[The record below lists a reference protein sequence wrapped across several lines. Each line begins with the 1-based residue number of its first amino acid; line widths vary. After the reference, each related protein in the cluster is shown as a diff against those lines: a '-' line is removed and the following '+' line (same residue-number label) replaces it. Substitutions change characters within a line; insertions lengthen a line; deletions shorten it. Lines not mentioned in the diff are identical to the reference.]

1 MCSSDIYLVESL
13 LEPSKKIKEGYHTAV
28 VTTKAGDVIA
38 GAVAR
43 EDEREVVI
51 RDATGKET
59 RVPKSQIASK
69 SMSPV
74 SLMPLGLTANLRE
87 DEYVDLVRFLS
98 ELGKEGAY
106 KTTPNR
112 FVRHWLVLQ
121 PHPRTPDGLG
131 HYGTKFFADD
141 FKESSWTPMVAKVNG
156 GLPAEELP
164 RIRGRGRKNYG
175 VGRFTLEVSKPGKVT
190 LKISGSLKDL
200 DLFVGGKEVQLPG
213 GKSSAAI
220 EVDLQPGQHKVTVVG
235 LLGVGFDE
243 VSVELLGDAGLA
255 RALTAA
261 ELK

>member
-1 MCSSDIYLVESL
+1 
-13 LEPSKKIKEGYHTAV
+13 
-28 VTTKAGDVIA
+28 
-38 GAVAR
+38 
-43 EDEREVVI
+43 
-51 RDATGKET
+51 
-59 RVPKSQIASK
+59 
-69 SMSPV
+69 
-74 SLMPLGLTANLRE
+74 
-87 DEYVDLVRFLS
+87 
-98 ELGKEGAY
+98 
-106 KTTPNR
+106 
-112 FVRHWLVLQ
+112 
-121 PHPRTPDGLG
+121 
-131 HYGTKFFADD
+131 
-141 FKESSWTPMVAKVNG
+141 MVAKVNG

-200 DLFVGGKEVQLPG
+200 DLFVGGKGVQLPD

-255 RALTAA
+255 RALTTA